1 MCLSIC
7 TLQHLDK
14 LLIQCHHYGSPLC
27 LSTNTFI
34 HALLEDKR
42 YIHKYNHK
50 KLEKSKQFIHLFT
63 TSIQKICKVSREN
76 ISIFRICDYSL
87 K

>member
-50 KLEKSKQFIHLFT
+50 KLENRNNNLFT
-63 TSIQKICKVSREN
+63 YLQQAYKKYVKFQEKISRFSGYV
-76 ISIFRICDYSL
+76 IIL
-87 K
+87 

>member
-7 TLQHLDK
+7 TLPHLDK

-50 KLEKSKQFIHLFT
+50 KLEKSKQ
-63 TSIQKICKVSREN
+63 
-76 ISIFRICDYSL
+76 
-87 K
+87 